1 LDLDLR
7 VVVEYRRRSNK
18 EELDEEEEDQT
29 RRKEFISQNLSK
41 TLSQWR
47 VETQYSLYVS
57 LFFLKLMLFFL
68 QITKFNTIII
78 CHFFMS
84 FLMWTTIALV
94 IPFNLDGGIIK
105 NTFGQYF
112 ASFSYFI

>member
-1 LDLDLR
+1 LR

-47 VETQYSLYVS
+47 LETQYSL
-57 LFFLKLMLFFL
+57 L
-68 QITKFNTIII
+68 
-78 CHFFMS
+78 C
-84 FLMWTTIALV
+84 
-94 IPFNLDGGIIK
+94 
-105 NTFGQYF
+105 
-112 ASFSYFI
+112 